1 MLFSIIVSVLEG
13 EDVDFYCDVRGNF
26 KFLVSWIRKG
36 GMFLFLF
43 FSFCF
48 WFVWG
53 FFMSLMFF
61 IDM

>member
-36 GMFLFLF
+36 GMFLF

-53 FFMSLMFF
+53 FFYEFDVF

>member
-53 FFMSLMFF
+53 FFYEFDVF
-61 IDM
+61 Y